1 MIVVL
6 AALVFLAC
14 AFSGRI
20 ATALVLGGVPVVIT
34 IALAAVSEGPAPQ
47 NPALVA
53 LLFGGAGFTG
63 LGMGRFVRWL
73 VALNRDG
80 G

>member
-1 MIVVL
+1 MIIVL

-14 AFSGRI
+14 AFSQRI
-20 ATALVLGGVPVVIT
+20 ATAVVLGGVPVIIT

-53 LLFGGAGFTG
+53 ALFGGAGFTG
-63 LGMGRFVRWL
+63 LALGRFIRWL
-73 VALNRDG
+73 IALNRDSG
-80 G
+80 